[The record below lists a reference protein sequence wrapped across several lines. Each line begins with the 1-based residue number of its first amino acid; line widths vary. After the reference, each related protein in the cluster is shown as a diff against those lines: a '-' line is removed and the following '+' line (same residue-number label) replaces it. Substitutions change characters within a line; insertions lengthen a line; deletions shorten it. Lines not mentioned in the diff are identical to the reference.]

1 MAVYTVH
8 EAMKG
13 VRFAMKLARK
23 VVQLRVP
30 LLVLAILLLIPSVF
44 GMVNT
49 RINYDM
55 LTYLPEDMETVV
67 GQNALMEDFGK
78 GAFSL
83 IVIENMQPT
92 EVSKLRR
99 SIEGVN
105 HVDSVIWYDSLMD
118 VSIPME
124 MLPEK
129 VYRVFNEGDATL
141 MAVFFDSSTSADV
154 TIDAISEIRAICG
167 KQCFVAGMS
176 ALVLDLKNLCER
188 EEPVYVA
195 LAVVLAAAAM
205 TLLLNSW
212 LAPLVFLVS
221 IGMTVLLNLGTNV
234 FLGEIS
240 YITKALA
247 AVLQLAVTM
256 DYSIFLWH
264 SYNEQLQ
271 SHAEDHREAMACAI
285 HQTFTSVVGSSVT
298 TVAGFVALCFMS
310 FTMGRDLGIVMAKG
324 VILGVIGCVT
334 VLPAMILLLDKPLQK
349 TKHRSLIPN
358 MTKASK
364 GLLRIAP
371 VLLVLFVLSAIPAW
385 YGYQK
390 TDDEV
395 YYDMGECLPEDMEYV
410 IANSKLRD
418 RFDIASTH
426 MILADA
432 STPEKDLRAMCREME
447 TIEGVKTVFG
457 LETLVGEDVPLEI
470 VPNRLRQ
477 IMESDHWKLLL
488 VISEYRAASDEVNAQ
503 ITALNSVLK
512 KYDESGMLIGE
523 APCMKDLIETTD
535 RDFSVVNTI
544 SVVLVF
550 LIIFFVEKSVTLPVL
565 LIAVIEVGI
574 FINLGLPHYLGS
586 TLPFIAPIAIS
597 TIQLGATVDYAIM
610 MTTRYKNERI
620 TGADWKEAVLTALST
635 SIPSILVSGMGLFAA
650 TFGVAVYSNID
661 IVSSMCML
669 MARGA
674 LISAICVILVLPAL
688 LLIFDRLICATTLGM
703 RNLNRK

>member
-1 MAVYTVH
+1 
-8 EAMKG
+8 
-13 VRFAMKLARK
+13 MKLARK
-23 VVQLRVP
+23 IVQLRVP

-99 SIEGVN
+99 SIESVN

-129 VYRVFNEGDATL
+129 VYRIFNEGDATL

-154 TIDAISEIRAICG
+154 TIDAISEIRVICG

-324 VILGVIGCVT
+324 VILGVLGCVS

-457 LETLVGEDVPLEI
+457 LETLMGEDVPLEI

-512 KYDESGMLIGE
+512 KYDEGGMLIGE

-535 RDFSVVNTI
+535 RDFSVVNTV

-597 TIQLGATVDYAIM
+597 TIQLGATVDYAIL
-610 MTTRYKNERI
+610 MTTRYKKERI
-620 TGADWKEAVLTALST
+620 TGADRKEAVLTALST